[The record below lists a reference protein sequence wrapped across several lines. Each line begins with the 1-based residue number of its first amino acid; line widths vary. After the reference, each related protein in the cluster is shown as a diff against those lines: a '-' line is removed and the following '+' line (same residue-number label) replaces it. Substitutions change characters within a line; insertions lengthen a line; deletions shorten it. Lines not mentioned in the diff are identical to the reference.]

1 MAALR
6 RLFGRPTITIVET
19 PTPVAPRDPWA
30 DHPMSCKCYF
40 HR

>member
-1 MAALR
+1 MALLR
-6 RLFGRPTITIVET
+6 RLFGTPKITVIEPPTI
-19 PTPVAPRDPWA
+19 APRDPWA